1 MGRALFVSSRCAGG
15 NAIRAGKAALFSPS
29 LSNAYHPPDESVLT
43 LPMHPW
49 AGVFGPVTSWWWW
62 YKAQSDW
69 VSVGVAC
76 CNLFIFFERTDCMHR
91 ATLVR
96 PSIPPFTPIDCLVSR
111 DFLPVSYGGD
121 VPALCPL
128 PNKVYHDTLYLVAGP
143 GEVAK
148 VPFCLVTLPFPS
160 RNRGDASYS
169 IGPIRVNGENWC
181 CEVEHAFTEN
191 KIPVSGEQ
199 PQSMPDGGC

>member
-15 NAIRAGKAALFSPS
+15 NAIRA
-29 LSNAYHPPDESVLT
+29 VLT

-96 PSIPPFTPIDCLVSR
+96 PSIPPFTPID
-111 DFLPVSYGGD
+111 
-121 VPALCPL
+121 
-128 PNKVYHDTLYLVAGP
+128 
-143 GEVAK
+143 
-148 VPFCLVTLPFPS
+148 
-160 RNRGDASYS
+160 
-169 IGPIRVNGENWC
+169 
-181 CEVEHAFTEN
+181 
-191 KIPVSGEQ
+191 
-199 PQSMPDGGC
+199 